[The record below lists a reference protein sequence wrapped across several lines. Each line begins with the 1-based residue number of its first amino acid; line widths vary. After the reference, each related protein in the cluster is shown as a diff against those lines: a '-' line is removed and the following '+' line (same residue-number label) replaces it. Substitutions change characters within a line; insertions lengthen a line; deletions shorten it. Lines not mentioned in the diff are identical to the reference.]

1 VETFLQQILIGLT
14 NGMVFALI
22 ALGYTMVYGILEL
35 INFAHGDLFMLA
47 SFLAI
52 TLVGLFGVDAMTAI
66 GTGSAG
72 AQLATAGLLIVIVLV
87 CAAFAGALNWTV
99 DRVVYR
105 PLRHAP
111 KLAPLVSA
119 IGVSFIF
126 MNLGLFWGGL
136 PMKVFGG
143 GTAAA
148 ADKDFPALISDRNL
162 LDSTALRITPKDLV
176 VIGSSLVVMVALYL
190 FVSRTRLGKAMRAT
204 AQNPVAARLMGID
217 VDRVIGATFAIGG
230 ALAGFASVIYC
241 VYINSIRFDMGYQNG
256 LYAFTAAVLGGIG
269 NIPGA
274 VIGGLVIGMV
284 RAFSDQY
291 IGAQWQPA
299 VLFGMLILILVFRPS
314 GILGSSV
321 REKV

>member
-1 VETFLQQILIGLT
+1 MPRPHNPVDVIVQQLVIGLT

-47 SFLAI
+47 SFLAL
-52 TLVGLFGVDAMTAI
+52 TLIGVLGLQ
-66 GTGSAG
+66 SAG
-72 AQLATAGLLIVIVLV
+72 PAATVFGIAGIVVVCAVFAAGLN
-87 CAAFAGALNWTV
+87 FTV
-99 DRVVYR
+99 DRLVYR
-105 PLRHAP
+105 PLRNAP

-119 IGVSFIF
+119 IGVSFVF
-126 MNLGLFWGGL
+126 QNLGLFWGGL
-136 PMKVFGG
+136 PLDVFGG
-143 GTAAA
+143 GAAA
-148 ADKDFPALISDRNL
+148 AAPKAFPSLIPHDNL
-162 LDSTALRITPKDLV
+162 LDSTTLRITAKDLV
-176 VIGSSLVVMVALYL
+176 VVLSSLAVMAALYV
-190 FVSRTRLGKAMRAT
+190 FVRYSPLGKAMRAT
-204 AQNPVAARLMGID
+204 AQNPTAARLMGID
-217 VDRVIGATFAIGG
+217 VDRVIAWTFVIGG
-230 ALAGFASVIYC
+230 ALAGFAAVIYGL
-241 VYINSIRFDMGYQNG
+241 YINTINYQIGYQNG

-274 VIGGLVIGMV
+274 VLGGLVIGLV

-314 GILGSSV
+314 GLLGAHT